1 VRTLHIR
8 RPHPKKLRCRSKGTD
23 VMGERKFTKKKPRVK
38 LSVAPER
45 RKLAIIVA
53 ALTIGAVALDSEL
66 LGIFSSDDSAT
77 EASQESDAF
86 SELESMLAEL
96 DSDAETPNTPQSDP
110 AGGPHAV
117 ATDELTPLLIPHAD
131 TPTKISAS
139 NVSFP
144 QQLYSETAHAQP
156 DNSVSP
162 SEFPGGGRYGS
173 NSPRPEH
180 RASVTGI
187 RFTGKIQPIQ

>member
-1 VRTLHIR
+1 
-8 RPHPKKLRCRSKGTD
+8 
-23 VMGERKFTKKKPRVK
+23 MGEPKFTKKKPGVK

-53 ALTIGAVALDSEL
+53 ALTIGGGALDSEL

-77 EASQESDAF
+77 EAGQESDAF

-96 DSDAETPNTPQSDP
+96 GSDAETPNTPQSDP
-110 AGGPHAV
+110 AGRTHAV
-117 ATDELTPLLIPHAD
+117 ATNELSPLLIPHGN
-131 TPTKISAS
+131 TPTEIPAS

-144 QQLYSETAHAQP
+144 QQSYSESTHAQP
-156 DNSVSP
+156 EDSVLP
-162 SEFPGGGRYGS
+162 SDFPGGGGYGS
-173 NSPRPEH
+173 NSPRPDH

-187 RFTGKIQPIQ
+187 RFTGNILPIQ